1 MKLKKMLM
9 LFSLLLA
16 LSFTFSAC
24 EMGKSNANG
33 EQKQGG
39 ESEFKD
45 AASHITYAN
54 FNTFTLKNMG
64 FDAKMTIK
72 GDYKK
77 MFGSVLSGEENQK
90 YVNFLDDFLNNATV
104 KYNLYYK
111 YDEENK
117 VPKLNLSYGLLLKD
131 RDLVDILI
139 TTGKDKLGFS
149 LPSIS
154 NKGVSITYQELI
166 KDSGE
171 NEIQMM
177 KAILSLDYVKYVNII
192 LGDKKAYDFYSED
205 LANYKAIYD
214 KYLNESFVKTDT
226 QNVERDGKTIAVTE
240 YKGSYDLKK
249 NMELQR
255 ALLNEAKEDKKLQ
268 QLIIDKALLVT
279 EEFLNSKDY
288 EAFGYSEELVK
299 KTRDELAAADINDPR
314 FQADWKHGIEQGLA
328 DLDRQQSQDPNVMK
342 LFENTVVE
350 TVVRINEENK
360 LDSYLMHLVINDPSL
375 NGELAFDIEMVTK
388 QVNDS
393 DFADLEKFFTIDDL
407 SAMSEADMLPYL
419 SENKEMIR
427 YMKEYGLE
435 IINYFLD
442 GENVKPLYEMMEQHK
457 LTLEKS
463 MIEMYLTQT
472 KIELENMDIDAI
484 PDASGN

>member
-1 MKLKKMLM
+1 MLM

-24 EMGKSNANG
+24 EVGKSNANG
-33 EQKQGG
+33 DQKQGS
-39 ESEFKD
+39 EIEFKD

-64 FDAKMTIK
+64 FDAKATVK
-72 GDYKK
+72 GDFKK
-77 MFGSVLSGEENQK
+77 IFGSVMSGAENQK
-90 YVNFLDDFLNNATV
+90 YVDFLDELLNNTTI

-111 YDEENK
+111 YDEDHKIPK
-117 VPKLNLSYGLLLKD
+117 VNLSYGLLLND
-131 RDLVDILI
+131 RDFADILI
-139 TTGKDKLGFS
+139 ATGKDKLGFS
-149 LPSIS
+149 LPAIS
-154 NKGVSITYQELI
+154 DKGVSITYQELT

-177 KAILSLDYVKYVNII
+177 KAILALDYVKYVDLI

-226 QNVERDGKTIAVTE
+226 QSVERDGKTIAVTE
-240 YKGSYDLKK
+240 YKGTYDLKK
-249 NMELQR
+249 NIELQR

-268 QLIIDKALLVT
+268 QLILDKALLVT

-288 EAFGYSEELVK
+288 EAFGYSEERVK
-299 KTRDELAAADINDPR
+299 KTRDELATADINDPG
-314 FQADWKHGIEQGLA
+314 FQADWKKGIEESLA
-328 DLDRQQSQDPNVMK
+328 KLDRQESQDPNMMK

-360 LDSYLMHLVINDPSL
+360 LDSYSMHLAVNDPSL
-375 NGELAFDIEMVTK
+375 NGELAFDIEMLTK
-388 QVNDS
+388 QVEDS
-393 DFADLEKFFTIDDL
+393 DFADVEKFYTIDDL
-407 SAMSEADMLPYL
+407 SAMSQADMLPYL
-419 SENKEMIR
+419 SENKEMIK

-435 IINYFLD
+435 IINYFLES
-442 GENVKPLYEMMEQHK
+442 ENVKPLYEMMEKHK
-457 LTLEKS
+457 LNLEKS
-463 MIEMYLTQT
+463 MIEMYLMQT
-472 KIELENMDIDAI
+472 RIELENMNVDAI